1 MQDILITYAILM
13 NSTELLQ
20 TLNWRYAT
28 KKFDPSKKLTTNQ
41 LETLKE
47 SLRLAPSSFGLQGR
61 GFVVVENPETRQELL
76 PYARNQRQIVD
87 ASHLIVLCRRTDV
100 DEQFVDSFVADT
112 ATTKN
117 ITVASLQG
125 MKDMIW

>member
-47 SLRLAPSSFGLQGR
+47 SLRLAPSSSGLQGR

-117 ITVASLQG
+117 ITVDSLQG